1 MRELVVEH
9 EREREKEMTPRDAV
23 QSTSLEMHRKVL
35 VNAVFKLTG
44 WETID
49 MFPFTQT
56 LGMRFSTDT

>member
-9 EREREKEMTPRDAV
+9 EREMTPRDAV

-35 VNAVFKLTG
+35 VNGVFKLKR
-44 WETID
+44 WKTID

>member
-1 MRELVVEH
+1 
-9 EREREKEMTPRDAV
+9 
-23 QSTSLEMHRKVL
+23 MHRKVL
-35 VNAVFKLTG
+35 ENAVFKLKG

>member
-9 EREREKEMTPRDAV
+9 EREMTPRDAV
-23 QSTSLEMHRKVL
+23 QSTSLKMHRKVL
-35 VNAVFKLTG
+35 VNAVFKLKR
-44 WETID
+44 WKTID

>member
-9 EREREKEMTPRDAV
+9 EREMTPRDAV

-35 VNAVFKLTG
+35 ENAVFKLKG